1 MEGIKMTAKELM
13 IGDLVLIKPEMK
25 PIKVAAVHQKKIGYH
40 VRADKLNWVRFGL
53 LEPIPLTPE
62 LLVANGFD
70 ITETKN
76 EFYST
81 TLCKIQGPKGSWF
94 EDLGQRITF
103 LYDRHGDFIFPI
115 ASLNNN
121 DHDNIM
127 GSFKYVHQLQQAFRM
142 LKLFDLADNIKTI

>member
-1 MEGIKMTAKELM
+1 MTAKELM

-40 VRADKLNWVRFGL
+40 VRSDKLNWIRFGL
-53 LEPIPLTPE
+53 LDPIPLTPK

-76 EFYST
+76 EFYSV
-81 TLCKIQGPKGSWF
+81 TLCKIQGPKGSWW
-94 EDLGQRITF
+94 EDLGQRVSF
-103 LYDRHGDFIFPI
+103 LHDRHGNFLSPLV
-115 ASLNNN
+115 SLNNN

-127 GSFKYVHQLQQAFRM
+127 GSFKYVHQLQNAFRM

>member
-1 MEGIKMTAKELM
+1 MNAKELM
-13 IGDLVLIKPEMK
+13 IGDLVLIKSEMK
-25 PIKVAAVHQKKIGYH
+25 PIKVAAVHQKKIDYH
-40 VRADKLNWVRFGL
+40 VRDDKLNWVRFGL

>member
-1 MEGIKMTAKELM
+1 MTAKELM

-25 PIKVAAVHQKKIGYH
+25 PIKIAAVHQKKIGYH
-40 VRADKLNWVRFGL
+40 VRDDKLNWVRFGL

-70 ITETKN
+70 ITEEKN
-76 EFYST
+76 EFYSV

-94 EDLGQRITF
+94 EDLGQRVSFI
-103 LYDRHGDFIFPI
+103 YNRHGDFVFPMV
-115 ASLNNN
+115 SLNNN

>member
-1 MEGIKMTAKELM
+1 MTAKELM

-70 ITETKN
+70 ITEKKN

-103 LYDRHGDFIFPI
+103 LYDRHGDFVFPI

-127 GSFKYVHQLQQAFRM
+127 GSFKYVHQLQHAFRM
-142 LKLFDLADNIKTI
+142 LQYDDLADNFKII

>member
-1 MEGIKMTAKELM
+1 MTAKELM

-70 ITETKN
+70 ITEKKN
-76 EFYST
+76 EFYSV

-94 EDLGQRITF
+94 EDLGQRVSF
-103 LYDRHGDFIFPI
+103 LHDRHGNFLSPI
-115 ASLNNN
+115 VSLNSN
-121 DHDNIM
+121 DHNNII
-127 GSFKYVHQLQQAFRM
+127 GTFNYVHQLQHAFRM
-142 LKLFDLADNIKTI
+142 LQYDDLADNFKMI

>member
-1 MEGIKMTAKELM
+1 MTAKELM
-13 IGDLVLIKPEMK
+13 IGDLVLIKSEMK

-76 EFYST
+76 EFYSV

-94 EDLGQRITF
+94 EDLGQRVSFI
-103 LYDRHGDFIFPI
+103 YNRHGDFVFPMV
-115 ASLNNN
+115 SLNNN